1 MENSLFILEGRMSR
15 KKYGTYIIALLVGF
29 IIMNFFFDL
38 IINLTATFNND
49 TLGILL
55 FAGRFTL
62 KVLLNILIILSSYKR
77 VQDISISGILA
88 VVCGIPYIQI
98 PAILTLLLIK
108 GTEGDNKYGTVPL
121 KIKNKNRSEVAIDVF
136 ER

>member
-15 KKYGTYIIALLVGF
+15 KKYGTYIIALLVAF

-55 FAGRFTL
+55 FAGKFTL

-77 VQDISISGILA
+77 VQDISISGISA

>member
-55 FAGRFTL
+55 FAGKFTL

-108 GTEGDNKYGTVPL
+108 GTEGDNKYGTFPL

>member
-55 FAGRFTL
+55 FAGKFTL

>member
-15 KKYGTYIIALLVGF
+15 KKYGTYIIALLVAF

-55 FAGRFTL
+55 FAGKFTL

-77 VQDISISGILA
+77 VQDINISGILA

-98 PAILTLLLIK
+98 PAILSLLLIK
-108 GTEGDNKYGTVPL
+108 GTEGDNKYGTAPM
-121 KIKNKNRSEVAIDVF
+121 KIRNKNRSEVAIDVF